1 MRGSDAQGQ
10 YRRDLVGMMGLRVK
24 FSLAIRRFM
33 LVAPIVALAL
43 NAATFS
49 LVGADYLTDLGVAAR
64 VAAPALFTLAI
75 FAAMTGSWAWVHI
88 LKMNVADREAVREL
102 DPYQRDRLTPKEA
115 AVLLLWLDYME
126 GNVSAYDVA
135 QVAEQR
141 QLHGR

>member
-1 MRGSDAQGQ
+1 MD
-10 YRRDLVGMMGLRVK
+10 VRVR

-49 LVGADYLTDLGVAAR
+49 LVGAAYLADVGVPSS
-64 VAAPALFTLAI
+64 VAAPALFTVAI
-75 FAAMTGSWAWVHI
+75 LAAMAGSWAWVNI

-135 QVAEQR
+135 QVAEDR